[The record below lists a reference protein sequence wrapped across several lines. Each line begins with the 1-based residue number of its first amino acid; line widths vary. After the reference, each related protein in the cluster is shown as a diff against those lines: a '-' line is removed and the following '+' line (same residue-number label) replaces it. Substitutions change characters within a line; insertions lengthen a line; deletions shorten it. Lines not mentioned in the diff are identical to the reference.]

1 MSDVT
6 VNTPAALGAAV
17 RERRLRSGLTQAE
30 LAGLAGVS
38 RAWLIRLEDGHPRAE
53 LFRVLATLRALH
65 ADVHLR
71 QEELT
76 DDQVEELE
84 YLSGILG
91 EKS

>member
-1 MSDVT
+1 MSDVI
-6 VNTPAALGAAV
+6 VNNPAALGAAV
-17 RERRLRSGLTQAE
+17 REWRLRSGLTQAE
-30 LAGLAGVS
+30 LAERAGVS

-53 LFRVLATLRALH
+53 LFRVLAIVRALH

-76 DDQVEELE
+76 DRQVEELE
-84 YLSGILG
+84 HLSRILG